1 MKRAFNYTGRKPIPA
16 SAVKVSIIEGGSD
29 GIPAF
34 DAVLDGLK
42 ELGLEDDNQI
52 VLEPYVGVVAMR
64 FECGTISAPAL
75 PDDRRLTDI
84 DLGAAIRFR
93 VLVIDG
99 VNDPSRIVA
108 AGVVST
114 GDDADDDN
122 QRSILYLKETASLKE
137 RLWKLDIAGGAM
149 PELLINSRF
158 PGLKAKLLNEPMYQ
172 GLVFPAVV
180 RELVAELVNGAATD
194 DSEWVV
200 AWTTYAET
208 LSGRAIPEGED
219 EEEAENFIED
229 CVTAF
234 CDQRMFVESIIKDLK
249 GQGND

>member
-16 SAVKVSIIEGGSD
+16 NAVKVSIIEDGPE

-42 ELGLEDDNQI
+42 ELELEGDNQI

-64 FECGTISAPAL
+64 FECGTIEAPML
-75 PDDRRLTDI
+75 PADRRLTDI

-99 VNDPSRIVA
+99 ASDPSRIVA

-114 GDDADDDN
+114 GDDPNDEN
-122 QRSILYLKETASLKE
+122 QRSILFLRETASLKE
-137 RLWKLDIAGGAM
+137 RLWKLDVADDAM

-180 RELVAELVNGAATD
+180 RELITELVNGAATD
-194 DSEWVV
+194 DCDWVA

-208 LSGRAIPEGED
+208 LAGRKVPESEDEGEAKD
-219 EEEAENFIED
+219 FVED
-229 CVTAF
+229 CVAAF
-234 CDQRMFVESIIKDLK
+234 CDQRKFADSIIKNLK
-249 GQGND
+249 GHEND